1 MSRQG
6 RWEYLKAIHPRYGQA
21 SRAEKQR
28 ILDEFCHVTRYHR
41 KSTLRLLNGP
51 PPGQQPPRRRRPPA
65 CQYSTRVIQ
74 VLAAIW
80 AAAGYPWS
88 VRLKALLPLWLPW
101 ARTRFRLTPAL
112 EALLLA
118 LSFGIIGATLMEA
131 TAKESRLRFEDQI
144 NDMVYARAQKALAAK
159 GYQVRRL
166 DTVARKW
173 DLLANI
179 RQGPGAYARVAQGY
193 TLGREADWPDAILF
207 LELLLEGRLEGRIFS
222 SGKLED
228 LKVESMRLQYAK
240 SKLFLYNPRT
250 QQRLFFDMV
259 QRSYPSFSSTT
270 LPEAL
275 DTLVALEDVPAAR

>member
-1 MSRQG
+1 M
-6 RWEYLKAIHPRYGQA
+6 WM
-21 SRAEKQR
+21 
-28 ILDEFCHVTRYHR
+28 T
-41 KSTLRLLNGP
+41 
-51 PPGQQPPRRRRPPA
+51 
-65 CQYSTRVIQ
+65 
-74 VLAAIW
+74 
-80 AAAGYPWS
+80 
-88 VRLKALLPLWLPW
+88 VRLPRGRSARIAVLVALALICGDCVAKAYHSAFQTAAPKTIGVAIGHDIKAVTSLS
-101 ARTRFRLTPAL
+101 TGEEIFV
-112 EALLLA
+112 A
-118 LSFGIIGATLMEA
+118 LSFGMIGATLMEA

-144 NDMVYARAQKALAAK
+144 NDMVYARVQKALAAK

-173 DLLANI
+173 GLLANI
-179 RQGPGAYARVAQGY
+179 REGPGAYARVAQGY

-259 QRSYPSFSSTT
+259 QRSYPSFISTT
-270 LPEAL
+270 VPEAL